1 MAVDQIEIL
10 LEHLKRVEAMV
21 SELVRQ
27 RVVKQWYTTTE
38 IAEALGKSAYSVR
51 EWARLGRIHARK
63 KPCGRGRNGE
73 WVVSHEELTRLRNE
87 GLLPARPVSSENRTE
102 PMGNC

>member
-1 MAVDQIEIL
+1 MAGDQIEIL

-38 IAEALGKSAYSVR
+38 IAEALGRAAYTIR
-51 EWARLGRIHARK
+51 EGCRAGRIRARK
-63 KPCGRGRNGE
+63 KPCGRGKGGE
-73 WVVSHEELTRLRNE
+73 WLVSHEELTRLLNE
-87 GLLPARPVSSENRTE
+87 GLLPARPVASERQE
-102 PMGNC
+102 KRSASG